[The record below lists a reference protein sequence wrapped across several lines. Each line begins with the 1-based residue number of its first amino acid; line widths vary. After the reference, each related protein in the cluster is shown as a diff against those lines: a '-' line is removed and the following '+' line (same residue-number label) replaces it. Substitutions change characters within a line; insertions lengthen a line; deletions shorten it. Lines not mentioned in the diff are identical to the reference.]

1 IHDLA
6 FQRFTKHAQLTI
18 RLFFF
23 VHFSFFSV
31 KKKVNLFQAKTSR
44 LGGIVISV
52 LGMHSPIERPAL
64 RQQAAMR

>member
-1 IHDLA
+1 MA

-31 KKKVNLFQAKTSR
+31 KKKVNLFQAKTT
-44 LGGIVISV
+44 
-52 LGMHSPIERPAL
+52 
-64 RQQAAMR
+64 